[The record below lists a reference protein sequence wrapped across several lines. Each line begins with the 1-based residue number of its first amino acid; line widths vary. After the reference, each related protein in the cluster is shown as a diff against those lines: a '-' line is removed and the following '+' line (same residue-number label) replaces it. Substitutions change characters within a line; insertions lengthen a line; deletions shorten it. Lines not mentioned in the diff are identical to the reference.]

1 MGRPMHVDGEVT
13 PIVNHVSHT
22 LLVLLTLYSMH
33 HVNPQITVREN
44 CITILMDSIGNAWFL
59 NSIEFIV
66 MPGNLQVTQLVH
78 LLIHSNSSLKLKA
91 MYPSCCH
98 SHSQQTTLLPT

>member
-33 HVNPQITVREN
+33 HVNPQITIREN
-44 CITILMDSIGNAWFL
+44 
-59 NSIEFIV
+59 
-66 MPGNLQVTQLVH
+66 
-78 LLIHSNSSLKLKA
+78 
-91 MYPSCCH
+91 
-98 SHSQQTTLLPT
+98 